1 MYRCCIFDLDGT
13 LVNSIWALT
22 KSVND
27 TMEQFGIAPI
37 DSELCKRFV
46 GEGYKKL
53 VERALIHGG
62 DTKLVHY
69 EEALTVY
76 QKVFKECC
84 MYRVE
89 PYEGIRELLEELK
102 KRGIRIAVLSNKPH
116 ARALDNVEG
125 IFGKGYFDRISG
137 QKEEIPRKPDPAGAF
152 LTAEGL
158 GVQPGECLY
167 IGDTATDMETGKA
180 AGMDTAAVL
189 WGFRSEEELR
199 ACHPKYVV
207 RHPGELLNLVEAS
220 GADRPRE

>member
-27 TMEQFGIAPI
+27 TMRQFGIGPI

-62 DTKLVHY
+62 DTQLVHY
-69 EEALTVY
+69 EEALSVY

-102 KRGIRIAVLSNKPH
+102 KETFEKFKDCQNELS
-116 ARALDNVEG
+116 
-125 IFGKGYFDRISG
+125 
-137 QKEEIPRKPDPAGAF
+137 
-152 LTAEGL
+152 
-158 GVQPGECLY
+158 GVTE
-167 IGDTATDMETGKA
+167 
-180 AGMDTAAVL
+180 
-189 WGFRSEEELR
+189 
-199 ACHPKYVV
+199 
-207 RHPGELLNLVEAS
+207 
-220 GADRPRE
+220 

>member
-1 MYRCCIFDLDGT
+1 
-13 LVNSIWALT
+13 
-22 KSVND
+22 
-27 TMEQFGIAPI
+27 
-37 DSELCKRFV
+37 
-46 GEGYKKL
+46 
-53 VERALIHGG
+53 
-62 DTKLVHY
+62 
-69 EEALTVY
+69 
-76 QKVFKECC
+76 

-207 RHPGELLNLVEAS
+207 RHPKELLKLVEAS